1 MDVTLKRQTARRS
14 KAEGSTPA
22 ELDCARLLVQLEES
36 YYVNLNFN
44 KPSYPESVGVVAAE
58 MGTYLYDSL
67 GFKTTVKITVT
78 DPRPGKQ
85 ASVDFW
91 VQKWNA
97 TDSDSE

>member
-44 KPSYPESVGVVAAE
+44 KPSYPESVG
-58 MGTYLYDSL
+58 
-67 GFKTTVKITVT
+67 FH
-78 DPRPGKQ
+78 
-85 ASVDFW
+85 F
-91 VQKWNA
+91 
-97 TDSDSE
+97 